1 MTDEYF
7 EDLTVGDTREFGSY
21 EVTKAEIL
29 EFAEQYDPQPFH
41 VDEEKAKE
49 SMFGGLIASGWHT
62 GSMTMRMLVDN
73 VMRES
78 RASGAVGVDDLRWT
92 QPVRPGDTLT
102 VETKVL
108 DKEPGYMPGLGL
120 VRSGTTVYADGTQ
133 VMSFVGL
140 VLYEMR
146 EPERSEGSD

>member
-1 MTDEYF
+1 MTAEYF
-7 EDLTVGDTREFGSY
+7 EDLEVGDTREFGSY
-21 EVTKAEIL
+21 EVTKEEIL

-41 VDEEKAKE
+41 VDGEQAEQ

-62 GSMTMRMLVDN
+62 GAMTMRMLVDN
-73 VMRES
+73 VMSES
-78 RASGAVGVDDLRWT
+78 KATGAVGLDDLRWS
-92 QPVRPGDTLT
+92 QPVRPGDTLS
-102 VETKVL
+102 VETEVL

-120 VRSGTTVYADGTQ
+120 VRSGTTVYADGTE

-146 EPERSEGSD
+146 EAE